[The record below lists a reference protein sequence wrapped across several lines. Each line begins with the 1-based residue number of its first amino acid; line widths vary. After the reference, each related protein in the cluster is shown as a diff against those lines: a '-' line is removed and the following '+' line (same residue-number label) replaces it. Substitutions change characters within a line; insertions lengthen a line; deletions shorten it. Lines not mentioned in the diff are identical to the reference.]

1 MQDSNLILLNQ
12 AVTATVTGS
21 WFDLGKGGVAFGLDV
36 EIVIPQATGTS
47 PVLGIA
53 FDFGD
58 DGSTAADTYTVVES
72 GTAGAGLVGTLF
84 KRLRTRHRYVRPV
97 LTVGGT
103 TPNFGTVTIQ
113 GSSGLSYR
121 DANIPN
127 S

>member
-21 WFDLGKGGVAFGLDV
+21 FFDLGKGGVLNSFDV
-36 EIVIPQATGTS
+36 RINIPQATGTS
-47 PVLGIA
+47 PTLGIA

-58 DGSTAADTYTVVES
+58 DGSTAVDTLTVQES
-72 GTAGAGLVGTLF
+72 ATAGAAGILD

-113 GSSGLSYR
+113 AASGLSYR
-121 DANIPN
+121 EANIPN
-127 S
+127 T